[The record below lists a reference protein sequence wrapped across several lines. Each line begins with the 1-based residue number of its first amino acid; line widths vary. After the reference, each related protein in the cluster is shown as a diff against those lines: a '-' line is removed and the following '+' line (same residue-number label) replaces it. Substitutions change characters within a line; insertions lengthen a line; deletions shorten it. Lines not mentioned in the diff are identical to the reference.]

1 MLKDSITTTY
11 KKVNKKIV
19 KQINLEG
26 KNIVKDKTIANRI
39 LVNGHDECF
48 ISLKDHKPNFT
59 NNPKTRLINPA
70 KNEIG
75 RLSKSILDKINNKL
89 RNTTRLNQWKDT
101 SEVINWF
108 NKIEEKSKHTFIVFE
123 IKDFYPS
130 ISKYLLQKA
139 LEFAKAKVS
148 LAQDEEKIIYHSP
161 KSLLFKDQET
171 WIKKR
176 GRAG

>member
-1 MLKDSITTTY
+1 M
-11 KKVNKKIV
+11 
-19 KQINLEG
+19 
-26 KNIVKDKTIANRI
+26 
-39 LVNGHDECF
+39 
-48 ISLKDHKPNFT
+48 
-59 NNPKTRLINPA
+59 

-75 RLSKSILDKINNKL
+75 KLSKSILDKINNKL
-89 RNTTRLNQWKDT
+89 RNKTRSNQWKDM

-108 NKIEEKSKHTFIVFE
+108 NKIEEKSKHTFIVFD

-148 LAQDEEKIIYHSP
+148 ITQEEEKIIYHFR

-171 WIKKR
+171 WIKKGESCSMLLR
-176 GRAG
+176 LHTTARKLVNW

>member
-1 MLKDSITTTY
+1 MLKDSVTTTY

-26 KNIVKDKTIANRI
+26 KNIVEDKTIANRI

-108 NKIEEKSKHTFIVFE
+108 NKIEEKSKHTFMVFD
-123 IKDFYPS
+123 IKDF
-130 ISKYLLQKA
+130 
-139 LEFAKAKVS
+139 
-148 LAQDEEKIIYHSP
+148 
-161 KSLLFKDQET
+161 
-171 WIKKR
+171 
-176 GRAG
+176 